1 VSGRLLLGVD
11 GGNTKT
17 VALIAREDGTI
28 VGAGR
33 AGCSDHYGEIT
44 PAGAYDEIA
53 SSVRAALAAG
63 GGEAIDIAS
72 SCFSLAGADWPED
85 IAVYKRELAGRL
97 QLPIPAAVVND
108 AIGAL
113 RAGTSDGVGV
123 AVACGT
129 GTAIGARA
137 HDGRVWHVSHWG
149 LPSYRFSLARG
160 AIEAAVQAELGI
172 EPPTLLQELV
182 PASAGHRSVEELRA
196 GLRALREGE
205 ADAYFPVPDAMVD
218 SQAALV
224 IDTARAKKLPT
235 MFQEQ
240 ESVVQGGL
248 ASYGAS
254 YYQIGRLSAKY
265 VQRMLTGTSPQNLPV
280 ESLSRLTLAVN
291 LKTARE
297 LGITIPQ
304 SVVVRADKVIE

>member
-1 VSGRLLLGVD
+1 MSGRLLLGVD

-44 PAGAYDEIA
+44 PAGAYEEIA
-53 SSVRAALAAG
+53 SSVRAALAAS
-63 GGEAIDIAS
+63 GGEATDIAS

-85 IAVYKRELAGRL
+85 IVVYERELAGRL
-97 QLPIPAAVVND
+97 QLPIPVAVVND

-113 RAGTSDGVGV
+113 RAGTSDGVGI

-182 PASAGHRSVEELRA
+182 PASAGHRSVEEL
-196 GLRALREGE
+196 LRAMSMLGVTRPPLGHTAIALLD
-205 ADAYFPVPDAMVD
+205 ADARGDATVASGD
-218 SQAALV
+218 
-224 IDTARAKKLPT
+224 RR
-235 MFQEQ
+235 
-240 ESVVQGGL
+240 GG
-248 ASYGAS
+248 AGDRRRGSR
-254 YYQIGRLSAKY
+254 IGRT
-265 VQRMLTGTSPQNLPV
+265 RRPGSP
-280 ESLSRLTLAVN
+280 LAGG
-291 LKTARE
+291 AR
-297 LGITIPQ
+297 G
-304 SVVVRADKVIE
+304 RAVPPRE